1 MRRNANHGQRSNART
16 RASYPTLAVRS
27 TSSASFNDP
36 SSSSCSC
43 FCITKRAASANASAA
58 ESTTRD
64 VDVDVDVERGARERA
79 ETSDGGLARAS
90 TSPLAPTGRARGKVS
105 RALASVGDYFTERAN
120 RRFKLALAIASV
132 LALVV
137 LIGMPL
143 SAWAGG

>member
-1 MRRNANHGQRSNART
+1 MSPAGSLAR
-16 RASYPTLAVRS
+16 AGS
-27 TSSASFNDP
+27 TSSSPVASERADSVGDLPRALGFGVPKRNHARTD
-36 SSSSCSC
+36 SACSTDGL
-43 FCITKRAASANASAA
+43 IS
-58 ESTTRD
+58 RD
-64 VDVDVDVERGARERA
+64 VDVDVDVERA

-120 RRFKLALAIASV
+120 RRLKLAVAIASV

-137 LIGMPL
+137 LIGVPL

>member
-1 MRRNANHGQRSNART
+1 MSPAGSLAR
-16 RASYPTLAVRS
+16 AGS
-27 TSSASFNDP
+27 TSSSPVASERADSVGDLPRALGFGVPKRNHARTD
-36 SSSSCSC
+36 SACSTDGL
-43 FCITKRAASANASAA
+43 IS
-58 ESTTRD
+58 RD

-120 RRFKLALAIASV
+120 RRLKLAVAIASV

-137 LIGMPL
+137 LIGVPL